1 MADRLSRE
9 FKVSAVYSSDL
20 KRAFETAE
28 KIAATCGIAE
38 VYYWRDETM
47 VLSFGFDL
55 YIIFG

>member
-1 MADRLSRE
+1 
-9 FKVSAVYSSDL
+9 L